1 MLNKIDNILDTDSKY
16 YYDRLDVNVFAHDVA
31 NKNKMRK
38 PGDIA
43 KSMKSLVRELIK
55 HKLKNETN
63 QDWLW

>member
-1 MLNKIDNILDTDSKY
+1 
-16 YYDRLDVNVFAHDVA
+16 
-31 NKNKMRK
+31 MRK

-63 QDWLW
+63 QD